1 MNFYSWSPQRLRA
14 QMAPRVKKPPPHVLP
29 AEPPLPI
36 DDSDGGCDTDDT
48 MYQAWTRQHPAIAIG
63 EYDAISDNGDEIYG
77 LFREMGI
84 KYVIVMGVHTNMCVL
99 NRTFAIKEMTRRGL
113 SCVLVR
119 DLTDT
124 MYDPKDRPYVPHDEG
139 TSLVVE
145 HIEKYWCPSTTSAEL
160 MSGVP

>member
-1 MNFYSWSPQRLRA
+1 
-14 QMAPRVKKPPPHVLP
+14 
-29 AEPPLPI
+29 
-36 DDSDGGCDTDDT
+36 
-48 MYQAWTRQHPAIAIG
+48 
-63 EYDAISDNGDEIYG
+63 
-77 LFREMGI
+77 
-84 KYVIVMGVHTNMCVL
+84 
-99 NRTFAIKEMTRRGL
+99 
-113 SCVLVR
+113 VLVR